1 MNHVFK
7 RGVRAVSCVQQGKKV
22 QTAATICTLTHFY
35 SLSPDTLGSKGKD
48 AQLSP
53 ARSLLLLPL
62 FAVLTDSHS
71 HMPGPRV
78 V

>member
-1 MNHVFK
+1 MFK
-7 RGVRAVSCVQQGKKV
+7 RGVSALSYGQQGKKV
-22 QTAATICTLTHFY
+22 QTAATICTLTYFY
-35 SLSPDTLGSKGKD
+35 SLSPDALGSKGND

-62 FAVLTDSHS
+62 FAVLTNTHS

>member
-1 MNHVFK
+1 MFK
-7 RGVRAVSCVQQGKKV
+7 RGVRALSYVQQGKTV
-22 QTAATICTLTHFY
+22 QTAATIYTLTHFY
-35 SLSPDTLGSKGKD
+35 SLSPDALGSKGKD

-53 ARSLLLLPL
+53 ARLLLLLPL
-62 FAVLTDSHS
+62 FAVLTNSHS